1 MSLPALFVRDS
12 RLLECRFG
20 QISQARDLLFHFGQK
35 GANSRQ
41 GGERDRLARS
51 FHFLVRLLILRYS
64 FFFLFR
70 LYKSIAFLSRSES
83 AEEQNKVIT
92 PYILL
97 QTYSSGDPTSRIQRS
112 GSGIKTSSG
121 WSKSTLPFCIRGSN
135 PSIEVIDGDHGI

>member
-1 MSLPALFVRDS
+1 MSVPALFVRDS

>member
-1 MSLPALFVRDS
+1 VWIRLEAL
-12 RLLECRFG
+12 
-20 QISQARDLLFHFGQK
+20 ISK
-35 GANSRQ
+35 
-41 GGERDRLARS
+41 
-51 FHFLVRLLILRYS
+51 FLYC
-64 FFFLFR
+64 FFFLFIFR
-70 LYKSIAFLSRSES
+70 LSKSIAFLSRSES
-83 AEEQNKVIT
+83 AEEHKKVIT

>member
-121 WSKSTLPFCIRGSN
+121 WSKSTLPFCIRCSN

>member
-12 RLLECRFG
+12 RLLECGFG

-70 LYKSIAFLSRSES
+70 LYKEIAFLSRSES